1 MERKLV
7 RPHSM
12 DEALSQ
18 REQHGMDALPI
29 AGGQSL
35 LVMLRNKLIDPKILL
50 DLESM
55 GELRGLQR
63 QSSGVSIGAM
73 TTFFDLLSSTDVQS
87 AVPLLG
93 QAAAKVGSTAIRNL
107 GTIGGNLC
115 HNEPGADLP
124 PALLV
129 LNASVELRSRKAT
142 RKVTLTE
149 FFRGFFETAV
159 APEEI
164 LSRVEI
170 PVLPQGARCAYI
182 KHAISPE
189 DLAIAGVAVM
199 LVPDENKAD
208 ALREL
213 RIGLGGVAPVPFRS
227 AKAEAAVNGKVL
239 NDDAIRAVAEIAAS
253 EAEPM
258 SDPHASAD
266 YRRKM
271 VKVLVRRA
279 IAAAMERAER
289 NGHGKA

>member
-50 DLESM
+50 DLESI

-73 TTFFDLLSSTDVQS
+73 TTFFELLSSAEVQNVLPVL
-87 AVPLLG
+87 A

-107 GTIGGNLC
+107 GTLGGNLC

-142 RKVTLTE
+142 RKVDAD
-149 FFRGFFETAV
+149 G
-159 APEEI
+159 I
-164 LSRVEI
+164 LSRLFSRPRLRRRKFSREWRSQLSPKRRGALTLNI
-170 PVLPQGARCAYI
+170 RLAPRIWRSRALPWWSYRTSRKPVASTSCALVWAVWRRCHFVQRKPRPRSRARC
-182 KHAISPE
+182 
-189 DLAIAGVAVM
+189 
-199 LVPDENKAD
+199 
-208 ALREL
+208 
-213 RIGLGGVAPVPFRS
+213 
-227 AKAEAAVNGKVL
+227 
-239 NDDAIRAVAEIAAS
+239 
-253 EAEPM
+253 
-258 SDPHASAD
+258 
-266 YRRKM
+266 
-271 VKVLVRRA
+271 
-279 IAAAMERAER
+279 
-289 NGHGKA
+289 